1 MVLSDV
7 QQTKQQLAVLA
18 KTLFEQ
24 QFHSQAKIACYA
36 PGRVNL
42 IGDHT
47 DYNHG
52 FVLPAAISYGTCIAA
67 SPRQDSIINIYAHDC
82 QQQLA
87 EFTLE
92 QLIFDSQMMWSNYV
106 KGTLQALLKKYPDI
120 KGANLVVTGNVP
132 QGAGLSS
139 SASFEIAILKA
150 FCQLYQLPLT
160 GVEAALIGQQA
171 ENDFVGCNCGI
182 MDQLISAMG
191 KNEHAMLLDCHD
203 LSFKDVLIPED
214 LTLCIINS
222 NVKRGLVDSEYNLR
236 REQCEAVANYF
247 NVSSLRDVTLS
258 QLQSVK
264 AQIPPMLYKRA
275 HHVLSENERVLTMF
289 TALNDN
295 NIAVIS
301 QAMKAS
307 HNSLRDDFDVTTK
320 ALDGLVTMIDAVLGE
335 KGGVRMTGGGFGG
348 CVIALVPDD
357 LVTQVINVVN
367 EQYEAEFSL
376 SASIYLSS
384 ASQGAFR

>member
-1 MVLSDV
+1 
-7 QQTKQQLAVLA
+7 
-18 KTLFEQ
+18 
-24 QFHSQAKIACYA
+24 
-36 PGRVNL
+36 
-42 IGDHT
+42 
-47 DYNHG
+47 
-52 FVLPAAISYGTCIAA
+52 
-67 SPRQDSIINIYAHDC
+67 
-82 QQQLA
+82 
-87 EFTLE
+87 
-92 QLIFDSQMMWSNYV
+92 
-106 KGTLQALLKKYPDI
+106 
-120 KGANLVVTGNVP
+120 
-132 QGAGLSS
+132 
-139 SASFEIAILKA
+139 
-150 FCQLYQLPLT
+150 
-160 GVEAALIGQQA
+160 
-171 ENDFVGCNCGI
+171 
-182 MDQLISAMG
+182 
-191 KNEHAMLLDCHD
+191 
-203 LSFKDVLIPED
+203 
-214 LTLCIINS
+214 
-222 NVKRGLVDSEYNLR
+222 
-236 REQCEAVANYF
+236 VANYF